1 MAKYAK
7 INNNNLVVDLI
18 ESDADFINSLS
29 GDGYTYKES
38 FEHSYDMYG
47 NLETNSRKI
56 PAGVGM
62 TYDPSNDAFI
72 PEKPY
77 GSWTWNA
84 TNWEWEPPIARP
96 TDLEVIDEDAGTIT
110 SVIWDESDG
119 DWAKVVRN
127 IPS

>member
-7 INNNNLVVDLI
+7 INNNNLVVNII
-18 ESDADFINSLS
+18 ESNADFIASLA

-38 FEHSYDMYG
+38 FEHSYDA
-47 NLETNSRKI
+47 NNILETNPRKV

-62 TYDPSNDAFI
+62 TYDPVADGFI
-72 PEKPY
+72 PESPY

-84 TNWEWEPPIARP
+84 TTWDWEPPVPRP
-96 TDLEVIDEDAGTIT
+96 ESVETIDDTAGTIT
-110 SVIWDESDG
+110 SVFWNEAEGEWQKI
-119 DWAKVVRN
+119 VRN

>member
-7 INNNNLVVDLI
+7 INNNNLVVDLL

-38 FEHSYDMYG
+38 FEHSYDTDG
-47 NLETNSRKI
+47 NLETNPKKI

-62 TYDPSNDAFI
+62 TYDLTADAFI
-72 PEKPY
+72 PESPY

-84 TNWEWEPPIARP
+84 TTWEWEPPVARP
-96 TDLEVIDEDAGTIT
+96 TELETVDEDAGTIT
-110 SVIWDESDG
+110 SVFWNESERE
-119 DWAKVVRN
+119 WQKIVRD